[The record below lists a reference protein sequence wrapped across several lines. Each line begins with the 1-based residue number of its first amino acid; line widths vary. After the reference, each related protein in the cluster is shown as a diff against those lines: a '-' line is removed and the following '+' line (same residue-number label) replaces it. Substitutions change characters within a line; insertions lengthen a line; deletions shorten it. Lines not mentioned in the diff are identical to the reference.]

1 MKKEL
6 VKLRHARSTKDF
18 PNIKLDEDEHVVV
31 SMKRSFLGLIG
42 LWLGGAI
49 CLIATL
55 IIAVWVTH
63 DSFFSGS
70 LLGAFGGAK
79 ILWGVFFIVF
89 ALIII
94 MTLISTYVY
103 VGNKMYVTNQRAIQN
118 IRTSIFNTSTN
129 VIELERIED
138 VSFHQKGFFGA
149 IFNIGTL
156 RMSTVGDETT
166 YTFEMLDTPTD
177 EVETISKLVRAS
189 HQKHA
194 K

>member
-1 MKKEL
+1 
-6 VKLRHARSTKDF
+6 
-18 PNIKLDEDEHVVV
+18 
-31 SMKRSFLGLIG
+31 
-42 LWLGGAI
+42 
-49 CLIATL
+49 
-55 IIAVWVTH
+55 
-63 DSFFSGS
+63 
-70 LLGAFGGAK
+70 
-79 ILWGVFFIVF
+79 
-89 ALIII
+89 
-94 MTLISTYVY
+94 
-103 VGNKMYVTNQRAIQN
+103 MYITNHRAIQN

-177 EVETISKLVRAS
+177 EVETISKLVRDS
-189 HQKHA
+189 HKKHD